1 MKPTLFISDL
11 HLCPSRP
18 AVNALFLRFLREEA
32 AKADALYILGDLFE
46 YWIGDDDMAS
56 GHNAEVV
63 AALRA
68 LTTGGTCAFFM
79 HGNRDFLVG
88 TAFAEATGLTLLPDP
103 TVIELHGQRV
113 LLMHGDTLCT
123 DDTDYQRFR
132 AMVRDPVWQT
142 AFLARPLADR
152 RKEVEEMRRR
162 SEASKREKPMAIM
175 DVAQRAVED
184 VLRIFAYPPLL
195 IHGHTH
201 RPARHAIQV
210 DGRASIRTVLSDWHD
225 ERAAYIRIAGGE
237 HHEIELLP
245 DGASVAPSNPRS
257 LT

>member
-18 AVNALFLRFLREEA
+18 AVNALFFRFLSERA
-32 AKADALYILGDLFE
+32 SKADALYILGDLFE
-46 YWIGDDDMAS
+46 YWIGDDDMAN
-56 GHNAEVV
+56 GLNAEVV

-68 LTTGGTCAFFM
+68 LTAGGTRTFFM

-132 AMVRDPVWQT
+132 AMVRDTAWQT
-142 AFLARPLADR
+142 AFLARHLADR

-195 IHGHTH
+195 VHGHTH
-201 RPARHAIQV
+201 RPGRHELVADSHAATRI
-210 DGRASIRTVLSDWHD
+210 VLADWH
-225 ERAAYIRIAGGE
+225 AMGTTCISATPHGF
-237 HHEIELLP
+237 
-245 DGASVAPSNPRS
+245 NPQPIPG
-257 LT
+257 

>member
-18 AVNALFLRFLREEA
+18 AVNTLFFRFLADEA
-32 AKADALYILGDLFE
+32 PRADALYILGDLFE

-56 GHNAEVV
+56 SLNAEVV
-63 AALRA
+63 TALRA
-68 LTTGGTCAFFM
+68 LSDTGTRVFFM
-79 HGNRDFLVG
+79 HGNRDFLIG
-88 TAFAEATGLTLLPDP
+88 PAFAEAARLTLLPDP

-132 AMVRDPVWQT
+132 AMVRDPVWQA

-152 RKEVEEMRRR
+152 RTEVEAMRSR

-175 DVAQRAVED
+175 DVSPRAVED

-201 RPARHAIQV
+201 RPAHHEVVV
-210 DGRASIRTVLSDWHD
+210 DGHNCARRVLADWHD
-225 ERAAYIRIAGGE
+225 DRASYVCLDISGHREQHGPA
-237 HHEIELLP
+237 
-245 DGASVAPSNPRS
+245 RS
-257 LT
+257 AH

>member
-18 AVNALFLRFLREEA
+18 AVNALFMRFLSEQA

-56 GHNAEVV
+56 GLNAEVA

-68 LTTGGTCAFFM
+68 LTAGGTRAFFM

-88 TAFAEATGLTLLPDP
+88 TAFAEATGVTLLPDP

-132 AMVRDPVWQT
+132 AMVRDPAWQA
-142 AFLARPLADR
+142 AFLARPLEVR
-152 RKEVEEMRRR
+152 RAEVEEMRRR
-162 SEASKREKPMAIM
+162 SEASKRAKPMAIM

-201 RPARHAIQV
+201 RPARHEIVA
-210 DGRASIRTVLSDWHD
+210 DGHTTTRIVLADWHAGPSLD
-225 ERAAYIRIAGGE
+225 DLILSSLRI
-237 HHEIELLP
+237 
-245 DGASVAPSNPRS
+245 
-257 LT
+257 